1 MPIHCAPAT
10 TRSLHDNGLD
20 DATKT
25 SLEEAT
31 SAKTD
36 FTLEL

>member
-25 SLEEAT
+25 SLKKAT
-31 SAKTD
+31 STKTG
-36 FTLEL
+36 FALEL